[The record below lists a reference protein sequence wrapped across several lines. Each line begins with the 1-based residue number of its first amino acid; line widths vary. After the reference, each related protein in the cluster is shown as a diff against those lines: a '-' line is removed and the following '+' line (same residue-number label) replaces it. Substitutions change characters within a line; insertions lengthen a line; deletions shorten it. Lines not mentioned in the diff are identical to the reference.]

1 MIYYEI
7 NNEKDAM
14 IEYKE
19 WHDAHKQ
26 SKFHGTGNLGVR
38 AQDFL
43 AKLITDNAFKEK
55 YSLRNY
61 TFKCYVSRNINGEII
76 KIQNLNNLIR

>member
-7 NNEKDAM
+7 DNEKDAM

-26 SKFHGTGNLGVR
+26 SKFHGTGNLGVMV
-38 AQDFL
+38 QDFL
-43 AKLITDNAFKEK
+43 SQFIKDEEFKAR
-55 YSLRNY
+55 YNLRNY
-61 TFKCYVSRNINGEII
+61 TFKCYVSRNINGEIV
-76 KIQNLNNLIR
+76 KRQNLNNLIR